1 MGCFVQAYA
10 SVQLNV
16 DLNFSDSVYGLGSG
30 IFFLGYMVFQVSL
43 NYLLPAVLAAKLV
56 LEDLMLCSQRVLR
69 RRAYNGEVDC
79 VDDLQIPSQLMAERV
94 GTNRWIGFL
103 TLGWG
108 IVATCMA
115 GLTSNPT
122 HLYILRF
129 LLGAFW
135 QLATEILFY
144 LLRSSGPHSRHPQ
157 TVRVATLQST
167 MPNADLNGV
176 C

>member
-1 MGCFVQAYA
+1 
-10 SVQLNV
+10 
-16 DLNFSDSVYGLGSG
+16 
-30 IFFLGYMVFQVSL
+30 
-43 NYLLPAVLAAKLV
+43 
-56 LEDLMLCSQRVLR
+56 
-69 RRAYNGEVDC
+69 
-79 VDDLQIPSQLMAERV
+79 MAERV

-135 QLATEILFY
+135 QLATEILHY
-144 LLRSSGPHSRHPQ
+144 LLRSSGPHGRHPQ

-167 MPNADLNGV
+167 NAK